1 MLAALSLD
9 VLCLLLFA
17 FAQVVAA
24 AAVRPSAAVHR
35 IQHDIRQP
43 PPPPLP
49 NIVMPQTPSFEL
61 LVCLPL
67 PLRSSVALQ
76 QDQCPRQQPMQ
87 SLSHMAQVL
96 NPLLPHT
103 PFASFAAPRNSSLQK
118 QLMSAVLHAPFPL
131 CIPSSS
137 ELHPFGAHTTAP
149 PCPCLGS

>member
-1 MLAALSLD
+1 
-9 VLCLLLFA
+9 
-17 FAQVVAA
+17 
-24 AAVRPSAAVHR
+24 
-35 IQHDIRQP
+35 
-43 PPPPLP
+43 
-49 NIVMPQTPSFEL
+49 MPQTPLFEL

-87 SLSHMAQVL
+87 SLSHTAQVL

-103 PFASFAAPRNSSLQK
+103 PFASFAALRNSSLQK